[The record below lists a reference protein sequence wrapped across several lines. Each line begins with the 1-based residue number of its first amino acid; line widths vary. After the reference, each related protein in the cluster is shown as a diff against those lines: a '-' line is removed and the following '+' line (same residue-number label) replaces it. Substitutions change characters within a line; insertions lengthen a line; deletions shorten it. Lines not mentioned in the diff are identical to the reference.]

1 MRRIRFCEISTSD
14 YLNHDIDITTESRSK
29 RDENAQ
35 VDQTTRLIEPRI
47 SPDEIKT
54 RLMGGQEEMLLP
66 RKQTANKS
74 LRVASTGLLEQML

>member
-35 VDQTTRLIEPRI
+35 VDQTTRLIESRN
-47 SPDEIKT
+47 SPHEINI
-54 RLMGGQEEMLLP
+54 RVMGGQEEMLFP
-66 RKQTANKS
+66 REQTAKRS
-74 LRVASTGLLEQML
+74 LRLELIGLLEQMP